1 MYSLNN
7 RNAVGGSLTCKSQ
20 QSWFLLGLWT
30 GSFSKG
36 PHLVI
41 PMGVYVLIPSLIRA
55 PVWAGELAKP
65 LKARLTTAISRV
77 VVMLDQDLA

>member
-1 MYSLNN
+1 MLAETTITKYCTLYSLSN
-7 RNAVGGSLTCKSQ
+7 RNAVGGSLTYKSQ

-41 PMGVYVLIPSLIRA
+41 PMGVYKSTSLGRRA
-55 PVWAGELAKP
+55 
-65 LKARLTTAISRV
+65 S
-77 VVMLDQDLA
+77 